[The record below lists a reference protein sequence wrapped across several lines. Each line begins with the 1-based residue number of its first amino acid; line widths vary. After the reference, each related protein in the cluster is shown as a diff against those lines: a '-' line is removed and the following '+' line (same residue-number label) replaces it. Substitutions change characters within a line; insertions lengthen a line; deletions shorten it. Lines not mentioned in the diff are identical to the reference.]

1 MKKKAIIFALI
12 VVVSICFLWVFSYRF
27 RIKVESTFLIWNDSV
42 HKPTEANDLE
52 FETKKIRVENI
63 NVYVDEEIYSRGEN
77 RKLIKEIT
85 RGLILL
91 DKRFSLEG
99 SGDLY
104 IVSERNNP
112 EVWES
117 KTAYI
122 TYDDIKDNKYL
133 GKIISPIFGL
143 RGEWKKIAIEGMLKS
158 EVFDENRLKTLLKKE
173 SNRQTLQLFPLF
185 YRPEYNSDSKEAKYI
200 AEGYGRWIIKKY
212 GFNEFEKDNG
222 ERVNFFFKAYGY
234 KSNFYIDN
242 VFKEVAELD
251 VHCGRKVLLQNN
263 RFTFSYYKNDTVNIE
278 EAYKNIYSVL
288 KVDKDL
294 KKDLNKIKRLVGK
307 HISKYD
313 LIRFD
318 IRQTIGTSV
327 TLNNSIKVSQ
337 HNWNTDTF
345 IHELVHAYLE
355 KDMETNAIWLGEGL
369 AEYYALKW
377 ASSLNDKNIESQ
389 KYGYER
395 EIESLNNLTPDQREY
410 YKKIKEKYE
419 AVSGGQLKR
428 DTFDVLKWEC
438 CIAAYT
444 LLNKNTASEHIEDKF
459 YLDSLPQL
467 TSDSKL
473 DSLTYPECCLL
484 VEYLVDT
491 KQMKKV
497 MEFHEGIKSMNA
509 AFGQTEDELYD
520 SFVKWVKKKYAI

>member
-1 MKKKAIIFALI
+1 M
-12 VVVSICFLWVFSYRF
+12 
-27 RIKVESTFLIWNDSV
+27 IWKDAV
-42 HKPTEANDLE
+42 HKNTEANEIE
-52 FETKKIRVENI
+52 FKTKKTRIGNI
-63 NVYVDEEIYSRGEN
+63 NVYIDSDTYSRGEN
-77 RKLIKEIT
+77 RELIKEIT

-91 DKRFSLEG
+91 DKRLSLKG
-99 SGDLY
+99 AGDLY

-112 EVWES
+112 EAWES

-143 RGEWKKIAIEGMLKS
+143 KGEWKKIAIEGMLKS

-222 ERVNFFFKAYGY
+222 ERVNSFLKGYGY
-234 KSNFYIDN
+234 KSNFYIDK

-251 VHCGRKVLLQNN
+251 VHCGRKVLLQNG
-263 RFTFSYYKNDTVNIE
+263 RFAFSYFRNDTVSIE
-278 EAYKNIYSVL
+278 ESYKNIYSVL
-288 KVDKDL
+288 KVDKAL
-294 KKDLNKIKRLVGK
+294 RNDLNKIKGLVGK

-377 ASSLNDKNIESQ
+377 ASCLNDKNIESQ

-395 EIESLNNLTPDQREY
+395 EIESLNNLTPNKREY

-419 AVSGGQLKR
+419 VVSGGQLKR
-428 DTFDVLKWEC
+428 DTFDVLKWEN

-444 LLNKNTASEHIEDKF
+444 LLNKKEASEYIEDTY
-459 YLDSLPQL
+459 YLKILPQGISNSRL
-467 TSDSKL
+467 NN
-473 DSLTYPECCLL
+473 LTYPECCLL
-484 VEYLVDT
+484 IEYLIET
-491 KQMKKV
+491 KQMKSA

-509 AFGQTEDELYD
+509 AFGQTEDEFYG
-520 SFVKWVKKKYAI
+520 SFVKWIKRKYVI

>member
-1 MKKKAIIFALI
+1 MKKKALIFALI
-12 VVVSICFLWVFSYRF
+12 VVVSICFLWVLSYRF

-42 HKPTEANDLE
+42 HKPTEANDLK

-63 NVYVDEEIYSRGEN
+63 NVYVDEETYSRGEN
-77 RKLIKEIT
+77 RKIIKEIT

-112 EVWES
+112 EAWES

-122 TYDDIKDNKYL
+122 TYDDLKDGKYL

-143 RGEWKKIAIEGMLKS
+143 KGEWKRIAIEGMLKS
-158 EVFDENRLKTLLKKE
+158 EVFEENRLKTLLKKE
-173 SNRQTLQLFPLF
+173 SNRQTLCLFPLIF
-185 YRPEYNSDSKEAKYI
+185 RAEYNTDFKTAKHI
-200 AEGYGRWIIKKY
+200 AEGYGRWLIKKY
-212 GFNEFEKDNG
+212 GFDEFERDDGK
-222 ERVNFFFKAYGY
+222 RVNSFLKEYGY
-234 KSNFYIDN
+234 KRVFDIDN
-242 VFKEVAELD
+242 SFKEITKLD
-251 VHCGRKVLLQNN
+251 IHCGRKILLQNN

-288 KVDKDL
+288 KVDKAL
-294 KKDLNKIKRLVGK
+294 RNDLNKIKGLVGK

-318 IRQTIGTSV
+318 IRQAVGTSV
-327 TLNNSIKVSQ
+327 TLNNNIKVSQ
-337 HNWNTDTF
+337 HDWNTGTF
-345 IHELVHAYLE
+345 LHELTHAYME
-355 KDMETNAIWLGEGL
+355 KDMDTKGVWLGEGL
-369 AEYYALKW
+369 AEYYSLKW
-377 ASSLNDKNIESQ
+377 TSCLNDKNIDSQ

-395 EIESLNNLTPDQREY
+395 EIESLNNLTPNQREY

-419 AVSGGQLKR
+419 VVSGGQLKR
-428 DTFDVLKWEC
+428 DTFDVLKWES

-444 LLNKNTASEHIEDKF
+444 LLNKKTVSEHIEDKF

-473 DSLTYPECCLL
+473 DSLTYPECCL
-484 VEYLVDT
+484 VIEYLIET
-491 KQMKKV
+491 KQMKSA

-520 SFVKWVKKKYAI
+520 LFVKWVKKKYAM